1 MLAMAR
7 CDHIANDAISTQGEE
22 SLGMSM
28 VYTLAMQLKESLTEL
43 LVAKAAARELEE
55 QAAMLKVQEVC
66 EDNVDAV
73 ELADMNTQEEM
84 AAPKG
89 TPVTVEAFAAWKR
102 KFDAEMKEKRKREL
116 VEEIRALPPKG
127 QCTILQSYYILL
139 TCICFRRTERTR
151 SFRS

>member
-1 MLAMAR
+1 
-7 CDHIANDAISTQGEE
+7 
-22 SLGMSM
+22 MSM

-89 TPVTVEAFAAWKR
+89 TPVTVEAFAAWKL

-116 VEEIRALPPKG
+116 EEEIRQLPPRG
-127 QCTILQSYYILL
+127 GSI
-139 TCICFRRTERTR
+139 
-151 SFRS
+151 SFYKSQ